1 MHELVVG
8 VELVVGALT
17 VHVLLIDGRE
27 VLTHGHYY
35 GAEFFGGES
44 AVPNSIKQG
53 GECFFE
59 LGKTAPQSNGCSLL
73 DVIASV

>member
-27 VLTHGHYY
+27 VLTHGHHY
-35 GAEFFGGES
+35 GAELLGGES

-59 LGKTAPQSNGCSLL
+59 LETAPQLRGCSLL
-73 DVIASV
+73 DAIASV